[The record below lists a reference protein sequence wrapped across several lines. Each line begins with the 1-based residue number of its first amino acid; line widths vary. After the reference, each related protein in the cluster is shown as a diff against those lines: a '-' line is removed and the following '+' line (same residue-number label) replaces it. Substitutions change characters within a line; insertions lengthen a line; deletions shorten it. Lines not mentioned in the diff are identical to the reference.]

1 MGALDPKGTR
11 SPPDDCQKE
20 VSVPPALDRYVRTF
34 VAALVGSGVRHAVV
48 TPGSRNTPLVLALT
62 DDRSRVKPWIH
73 LDERSAGYFALGIA
87 RQLNEPVVIVCT
99 SGTAAA
105 NLLPAIVEA
114 RLSRVPLIVLTADR
128 PPELRDI
135 GASQTIDQVRM
146 FGNHAKWAVDMP
158 VADGNVFLDRYAASV
173 AVRASLLAVEAP
185 SGPIHLNFPFR
196 EPLLDNESTEPV
208 VLPFEINREQPGR
221 VAPSKQQIDELA
233 SEISRR
239 RGLVVAGPE
248 SSGCSAAALVGL
260 AQLLDWPL
268 IADPLSGI
276 RTGSHD
282 MSRVIDRVDTLA
294 REPMFTDAA
303 KPEVVIR
310 FGSAL
315 TSKPFNSWLAG
326 LDDVSHFVVEEATL
340 GTAGFR
346 DPDVLSGSIVR
357 SNPTFFC
364 ESLINAQPS
373 SANNSWSTYWSGAN
387 ALASEAIETAID
399 ALEEPFEGAI
409 PRDLA
414 AVLPDGAVLVVGNSM
429 PVRDVD
435 SFFGKSSRSLKM
447 FGTRG
452 AAGIDG
458 VISTAAGAAAVDGPV
473 VLLVG
478 DLSFFHDQNGL
489 WPVKRHELDLTILLI
504 NNNGG
509 GIFEFLPQR
518 ELQNDRFESWFGT
531 PHGLDFRHVVSQ
543 YGGRHTVLENNSR
556 KMISMAIET
565 PGLDVLELR
574 TDRTRNTE
582 LHQTIFDAARIKLRD
597 GLDTTLVRPKVD

>member
-1 MGALDPKGTR
+1 MGALDPKGIR
-11 SPPDDCQKE
+11 SQPDDCQKE
-20 VSVPPALDRYVRTF
+20 VSVPRALDRYMRTF
-34 VAALVGSGVRHAVV
+34 VAALVSCGVRHAVV

-62 DDRSRVKPWIH
+62 DDRSGVHPWVH
-73 LDERSAGYFALGIA
+73 LDERSAGYFALGLA
-87 RQLNEPVVIVCT
+87 RQLNEPVTIVCT

-128 PPELRDI
+128 PPELRDV

-146 FGNHAKWAVDMP
+146 FGNHAKWTVDMP
-158 VADGNVFLDRYAASV
+158 VAGSDVFLDRYAASA
-173 AVRASLLAVEAP
+173 AVRASLLAVEVP
-185 SGPIHLNFPFR
+185 SGPIHLNFPLR
-196 EPLLDNESTEPV
+196 EPLMETESSVPA
-208 VLPFEINREQPGR
+208 VLPFEINKRQSGR
-221 VAPSKQQIDELA
+221 VTLSNQQIDELA
-233 SEISRR
+233 SEIAGR
-239 RGLVVAGPE
+239 RGLIIAGPE
-248 SSGCSAAALVGL
+248 PLGSPAALVEL
-260 AQLLDWPL
+260 VRILDWPL
-268 IADPLSGI
+268 IADPLSGV
-276 RTGSHD
+276 RTGHHD
-282 MSRVIDRVDTLA
+282 MSRVVDRVDTLV
-294 REPMFTDAA
+294 REPIFTNAA
-303 KPEVVIR
+303 RPEVVIR
-310 FGSAL
+310 FGPTM
-315 TSKPFNSWLAG
+315 TSKPFNSWLASLG
-326 LDDVSHFVVEEATL
+326 NVSHFVVDEAAL

-346 DPDVLSGSIVR
+346 DPELLSGSIVR
-357 SNPTFFC
+357 SNPTLLC
-364 ESLINAQPS
+364 EALINAQPRS
-373 SANNSWSTYWSGAN
+373 ADSNWNTYWNEANNLVSDS
-387 ALASEAIETAID
+387 IETAID

-435 SFFGKSSRSLKM
+435 SFFGKVPRDLEM

-452 AAGIDG
+452 ASGIDG

-489 WPVKRHELDLTILLI
+489 WAVKRHELDLTVLLI

-518 ELQNDRFESWFGT
+518 GLEDDLFESWFGT
-531 PHGLDFRHVVSQ
+531 PHDLDFLHVVTQ

-556 KMISMAIET
+556 KMISEAIET

-574 TDRTRNTE
+574 TDRTRNVV
-582 LHQTIFDAARIKLRD
+582 LHQEIFNAACVKLRD
-597 GLDTTLVRPKVD
+597 ALNNELVPPKVG